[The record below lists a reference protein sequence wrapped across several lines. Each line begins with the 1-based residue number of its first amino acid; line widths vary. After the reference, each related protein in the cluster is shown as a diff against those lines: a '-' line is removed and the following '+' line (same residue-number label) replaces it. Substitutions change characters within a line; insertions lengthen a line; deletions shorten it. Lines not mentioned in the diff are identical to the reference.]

1 VKWVN
6 LRLAKVLVNLNK
18 AKAKVYLK
26 VAVWVK
32 VYQSNFNKLLII
44 KILNFSKNNNR
55 SEIDF

>member
-1 VKWVN
+1 MKWVN